1 VAVVKTGVSVFT
13 LAIGGEDGG
22 TSAGGLAGLE
32 NLARR
37 FGSVKTRHKYNPDD
51 RFNPH
56 FAMASDSMNRKM
68 AA

>member
-1 VAVVKTGVSVFT
+1 
-13 LAIGGEDGG
+13 
-22 TSAGGLAGLE
+22 LAGLE

-37 FGSVKTRHKYNPDD
+37 FGSVKTPWKYNPND

-56 FAMASDSMNRKM
+56 FAMASGSASRKM